1 MKWLRTLLGTD
12 FPDPQVGQ
20 VWRSRNSGRCIRVH
34 AIEVGD
40 CGIVTVSVQHE
51 VHGVWKNLLPGKWVG
66 IPMDYADGFGN
77 WRLRLREE
85 ARELVGME
93 P

>member
-1 MKWLRTLLGTD
+1 MKWLRRLLGTD

-20 VWRSRNSGRCIRVH
+20 VWRSRHSGRRIRVCE
-34 AIEVGD
+34 ACVLDTGALM
-40 CGIVTVSVQHE
+40 VSVQHE
-51 VHGVWKNLLPGKWVG
+51 NANWHSGWGIGTYYCFGLGVWRRNLR
-66 IPMDYADGFGN
+66 D
-77 WRLRLREE
+77 E